1 MPNLNKIVEDLLKT
15 IGDATDGFNA
25 SIDPI
30 QRNIYAD
37 IEVIVKDLDLNGN
50 KLANTVKNIKSI
62 GALKKKIERII
73 LSKEYI
79 DSVKAYIKVFNQV
92 SDLQDTYFRSLSTTE
107 GPTKLLQA
115 IREQSIEQAVNS
127 LTESGISANVTQ
139 GIQDI
144 LKRNITSGGNYSDLL
159 KQMRNF
165 ILTNETG
172 AGALER
178 YTKQITTDS
187 LNQFSA
193 QYSQTLTADLGFE
206 WYMYVGS
213 NKATTREFCEL
224 LTKKKYIHKSE
235 LADIINGYIDGKKVA
250 INPKTK
256 LWYGAV
262 AGTNVSNFAINRGG
276 HGCDH
281 QFLAVSSEVVPK
293 ILRSKFE
300 TV

>member
-30 QRNIYAD
+30 QRNIYSD
-37 IEVIVKDLDLNGN
+37 IEVLVKDLDLNGN
-50 KLANTVKNIKSI
+50 RLANTVKNIKSI

-79 DSVKAYIKVFNQV
+79 DSVKSYIKVFNQV

-235 LADIINGYIDGKKVA
+235 LPDIINGYIDGKKVA

-262 AGTNVSNFAINRGG
+262 SGTNVSNFPINRGG